1 MLWYERVPL
10 PSISTN
16 ATHGTA
22 WTNTISVDDM
32 AAVVAQ
38 FRLGAEIPGFRS
50 FFPLPL
56 CHIGCPTRL
65 FATDMPAMPS
75 SPRSDMETDLTKLSS
90 PRIFLVRMLVFLVL
104 CALIGIVLYKQI
116 VVAFFAN
123 PGLNALIGAVLLI
136 GIILSFRQVIR
147 LYPEVRWVNNFRI
160 ADPGLAVDRRP
171 TLLAPMAAILGGER
185 SGRMSISQQTM
196 RHLLDSIATRL
207 DEARDIS
214 RYMTG
219 LLVFLGLL
227 GTFWGLIET
236 VGSVGKVIDGLK
248 VGGDAGALFDTLK
261 EGLAAPLGGM
271 GISFSSS
278 LFGLAGSLILG
289 FLDLQSSQAQNRFY
303 TDLEDWLATTVREYS
318 SGDGGAVAVAGGS
331 GNLQHA
337 IERLR
342 VAVEEG
348 AGTRGTTAAMA
359 NLAEAIQGLVAHMR
373 TEQQMIREWADGQGE
388 QNREIKR
395 LLERLARQPEKS

>member
-1 MLWYERVPL
+1 
-10 PSISTN
+10 
-16 ATHGTA
+16 
-22 WTNTISVDDM
+22 
-32 AAVVAQ
+32 
-38 FRLGAEIPGFRS
+38 
-50 FFPLPL
+50 
-56 CHIGCPTRL
+56 
-65 FATDMPAMPS
+65 
-75 SPRSDMETDLTKLSS
+75 MEVELSKLSS
-90 PRIFLVRMLVFLVL
+90 PRIFLVRMLVFLVV
-104 CALIGIVLYKQI
+104 CALITVVLYKQI

-123 PGLNALIGAVLLI
+123 PGLNALIGFVLLI
-136 GIILSFRQVIR
+136 GIILCFRQVVR
-147 LYPEVRWVNNFRI
+147 LYPEVAWVNNFRI
-160 ADPGLAVDRRP
+160 ADPGLALARHP

-185 SGRMSISQQTM
+185 TGRMTISQQTM

-303 TDLEDWLATTVREYS
+303 TDLEDWLASTVREYATEGTS
-318 SGDGGAVAVAGGS
+318 GVSGDLQLAMEKLRAV
-331 GNLQHA
+331 
-337 IERLR
+337 
-342 VAVEEG
+342 VEEG
-348 AGTRGTTAAMA
+348 GANRNATTAMA

-373 TEQQMIREWADGQGE
+373 SEQQMIREWADGQGE
-388 QNREIKR
+388 QNKEIKR

>member
-1 MLWYERVPL
+1 MPTSSR
-10 PSISTN
+10 ST
-16 ATHGTA
+16 
-22 WTNTISVDDM
+22 
-32 AAVVAQ
+32 
-38 FRLGAEIPGFRS
+38 
-50 FFPLPL
+50 
-56 CHIGCPTRL
+56 
-65 FATDMPAMPS
+65 
-75 SPRSDMETDLTKLSS
+75 MELEFTKLGS

-104 CALIGIVLYKQI
+104 CALIMVVLYRQI
-116 VVAFFAN
+116 VTAFFAN
-123 PGLNALIGAVLLI
+123 PGLNALIGLVLLI
-136 GIILSFRQVIR
+136 GIILSFRQVVR
-147 LYPEVRWVNNFRI
+147 LYPEVAWVNNFRI
-160 ADPGLAVDRRP
+160 ADPGIALDRHP

-185 SGRMSISQQTM
+185 SGRMTISQQTM

-303 TDLEDWLATTVREYS
+303 TDLEDWLATTVRGYS
-318 SGDGGAVAVAGGS
+318 GETGS
-331 GNLQHA
+331 GGDFQA
-337 IERLR
+337 AVDRLR
-342 VAVEEG
+342 TTLEEG
-348 AGTRGTTAAMA
+348 GTSRNTTTAMA
-359 NLAEAIQGLVAHMR
+359 NLAEAIQGLVTHMR

-388 QNREIKR
+388 QNREIKK

>member
-1 MLWYERVPL
+1 M
-10 PSISTN
+10 T
-16 ATHGTA
+16 
-22 WTNTISVDDM
+22 
-32 AAVVAQ
+32 
-38 FRLGAEIPGFRS
+38 
-50 FFPLPL
+50 
-56 CHIGCPTRL
+56 
-65 FATDMPAMPS
+65 
-75 SPRSDMETDLTKLSS
+75 
-90 PRIFLVRMLVFLVL
+90 
-104 CALIGIVLYKQI
+104 
-116 VVAFFAN
+116 
-123 PGLNALIGAVLLI
+123 
-136 GIILSFRQVIR
+136 
-147 LYPEVRWVNNFRI
+147 
-160 ADPGLAVDRRP
+160 
-171 TLLAPMAAILGGER
+171 
-185 SGRMSISQQTM
+185 ISQQTM

-236 VGSVGKVIDGLK
+236 VGSVGKVIEGLK

-303 TDLEDWLATTVREYS
+303 TDLEDWLASTVREYS
-318 SGDGGAVAVAGGS
+318 GDSAAGSSGE
-331 GNLQHA
+331 LQA
-337 IERLR
+337 TVERLR
-342 VAVEEG
+342 HSLEEG
-348 AGTRGTTAAMA
+348 GTNRGNTAAMA
-359 NLAEAIQGLVAHMR
+359 SLAEALQGLVAHMR

-388 QNREIKR
+388 QNREIKK

>member
-1 MLWYERVPL
+1 
-10 PSISTN
+10 
-16 ATHGTA
+16 
-22 WTNTISVDDM
+22 
-32 AAVVAQ
+32 
-38 FRLGAEIPGFRS
+38 
-50 FFPLPL
+50 
-56 CHIGCPTRL
+56 
-65 FATDMPAMPS
+65 
-75 SPRSDMETDLTKLSS
+75 MEVELNKLSS

-104 CALIGIVLYKQI
+104 CALVTVVLYKQI
-116 VVAFFAN
+116 ILAFFAN
-123 PGLNALIGAVLLI
+123 PGLNALIGLVLLV

-147 LYPEVRWVNNFRI
+147 LYPEVAWVNNFRI
-160 ADPGLAVDRRP
+160 ADPGIALARHP

-185 SGRMSISQQTM
+185 TGRMTISQQTM

-318 SGDGGAVAVAGGS
+318 AEGAPGVPGD
-331 GNLQHA
+331 LQHA
-337 IERLR
+337 MDKLR
-342 VAVEEG
+342 AVVEEG
-348 AGTRGTTAAMA
+348 GAHRNTTTAMA

-388 QNREIKR
+388 QNLEIKR

>member
-1 MLWYERVPL
+1 
-10 PSISTN
+10 
-16 ATHGTA
+16 
-22 WTNTISVDDM
+22 
-32 AAVVAQ
+32 
-38 FRLGAEIPGFRS
+38 
-50 FFPLPL
+50 
-56 CHIGCPTRL
+56 
-65 FATDMPAMPS
+65 MPS
-75 SPRSDMETDLTKLSS
+75 GPSPRSAMEVELSKLSS

-104 CALIGIVLYKQI
+104 CALVMVVLYKQI

-123 PGLNALIGAVLLI
+123 PGLNALIGLVLLV
-136 GIILSFRQVIR
+136 GTILSFRQVIR
-147 LYPEVRWVNNFRI
+147 LYPEVAWVNNFRI
-160 ADPGLAVDRRP
+160 ADPGLALARHP

-185 SGRMSISQQTM
+185 TGRMTISQQTM

-318 SGDGGAVAVAGGS
+318 VEGAGGVP
-331 GNLQHA
+331 GDLQHA
-337 IERLR
+337 MEKLR
-342 VAVEEG
+342 AVVEEG
-348 AGTRGTTAAMA
+348 GASRNTTTAMA

-388 QNREIKR
+388 QNLEIKR

>member
-1 MLWYERVPL
+1 
-10 PSISTN
+10 
-16 ATHGTA
+16 
-22 WTNTISVDDM
+22 
-32 AAVVAQ
+32 
-38 FRLGAEIPGFRS
+38 
-50 FFPLPL
+50 
-56 CHIGCPTRL
+56 
-65 FATDMPAMPS
+65 MPS
-75 SPRSDMETDLTKLSS
+75 GPSSRSEMEIELSKLSS

-104 CALIGIVLYKQI
+104 CGLVMVVLYKQI
-116 VVAFFAN
+116 ITAFFAN

-147 LYPEVRWVNNFRI
+147 LYPEVAWVNNFRI
-160 ADPGLAVDRRP
+160 ADPGLAIDRRP

-185 SGRMSISQQTM
+185 TGRMTISQQTM

-261 EGLAAPLGGM
+261 EGLAAPLSGM

-303 TDLEDWLATTVREYS
+303 TDLEDWLASTVREYS
-318 SGDGGAVAVAGGS
+318 GDSPSTASGASGELQAAVDRLRMTLEEGGAS
-331 GNLQHA
+331 
-337 IERLR
+337 
-342 VAVEEG
+342 
-348 AGTRGTTAAMA
+348 RGTTAAMA
-359 NLAEAIQGLVAHMR
+359 NLAEAIQGLVTHMR

-388 QNREIKR
+388 QNREIKK
-395 LLERLARQPEKS
+395 LLERIARQPEKN

>member
-1 MLWYERVPL
+1 M
-10 PSISTN
+10 
-16 ATHGTA
+16 
-22 WTNTISVDDM
+22 
-32 AAVVAQ
+32 
-38 FRLGAEIPGFRS
+38 
-50 FFPLPL
+50 
-56 CHIGCPTRL
+56 
-65 FATDMPAMPS
+65 
-75 SPRSDMETDLTKLSS
+75 
-90 PRIFLVRMLVFLVL
+90 
-104 CALIGIVLYKQI
+104 
-116 VVAFFAN
+116 
-123 PGLNALIGAVLLI
+123 LLI

-147 LYPEVRWVNNFRI
+147 LYPEVAWVNNFRI
-160 ADPGLAVDRRP
+160 ADPGLALDRHP

-185 SGRMSISQQTM
+185 TGRMSISQQTM

-303 TDLEDWLATTVREYS
+303 TDLEDWLASTVREYCRAS
-318 SGDGGAVAVAGGS
+318 GAGGCQRRAAGRDRAAARRGGGRRRQPRHHGGDG
-331 GNLQHA
+331 
-337 IERLR
+337 
-342 VAVEEG
+342 
-348 AGTRGTTAAMA
+348 
-359 NLAEAIQGLVAHMR
+359 
-373 TEQQMIREWADGQGE
+373 
-388 QNREIKR
+388 
-395 LLERLARQPEKS
+395 QPRRSHPGRWSRICAPSSR

>member
-1 MLWYERVPL
+1 M
-10 PSISTN
+10 
-16 ATHGTA
+16 ATA
-22 WTNTISVDDM
+22 
-32 AAVVAQ
+32 
-38 FRLGAEIPGFRS
+38 
-50 FFPLPL
+50 
-56 CHIGCPTRL
+56 
-65 FATDMPAMPS
+65 PS
-75 SPRSDMETDLTKLSS
+75 SRSAIEIELTKLSS

-104 CALIGIVLYKQI
+104 CGLIATVLYKQI
-116 VVAFFAN
+116 LAAFLAN
-123 PGLNALIGAVLLI
+123 PGLNALIGGVLLI

-147 LYPEVRWVNNFRI
+147 LYPEVRWVNTFRI
-160 ADPGLAVDRRP
+160 SDPGLAMERRP

-185 SGRMSISQQTM
+185 TGRMSISQQTM

-236 VGSVGKVIDGLK
+236 VGSVGKVIEGLK
-248 VGGDAGALFDTLK
+248 VGGDSGSLFDTLK
-261 EGLAAPLGGM
+261 EGLAAPLSGM

-303 TDLEDWLATTVREYS
+303 TDLEDWLASTVTEYS
-318 SGDGGAVAVAGGS
+318 GVPAIATTAAVPMGAS
-331 GNLQHA
+331 PDLLEA

-342 VAVEEG
+342 RSVEDSG
-348 AGTRGTTAAMA
+348 SRSTSTAMA
-359 NLAEAIQGLVAHMR
+359 NLADAIQGLVSHMR
-373 TEQQMIREWADGQGE
+373 SEQEMIREWADGQGE
-388 QNREIKR
+388 QSKEIRK
-395 LLERLARQPEKS
+395 LLERIARQPEKS

>member
-1 MLWYERVPL
+1 MN
-10 PSISTN
+10 SS
-16 ATHGTA
+16 
-22 WTNTISVDDM
+22 
-32 AAVVAQ
+32 
-38 FRLGAEIPGFRS
+38 
-50 FFPLPL
+50 
-56 CHIGCPTRL
+56 
-65 FATDMPAMPS
+65 PS
-75 SPRSDMETDLTKLSS
+75 SRSAMEVELTKLSS

-104 CALIGIVLYKQI
+104 CALITVVLYKQI

-147 LYPEVRWVNNFRI
+147 LYPEVAWVNNFRI
-160 ADPGLAVDRRP
+160 ADPGLAVERHP

-185 SGRMSISQQTM
+185 TGRMSISQQTM

-303 TDLEDWLATTVREYS
+303 TDLEDWLASTVREYS
-318 SGDGGAVAVAGGS
+318 GETTPGSGGELQGALDRLRHTLEEGGGGGGS
-331 GNLQHA
+331 
-337 IERLR
+337 
-342 VAVEEG
+342 
-348 AGTRGTTAAMA
+348 RGTTAAMA
-359 NLAEAIQGLVAHMR
+359 SLAEAIQGLVAHMR

-388 QNREIKR
+388 QNREIKK
-395 LLERLARQPEKS
+395 LLERLADSPRRAD

>member
-1 MLWYERVPL
+1 
-10 PSISTN
+10 
-16 ATHGTA
+16 
-22 WTNTISVDDM
+22 M
-32 AAVVAQ
+32 A
-38 FRLGAEIPGFRS
+38 
-50 FFPLPL
+50 
-56 CHIGCPTRL
+56 
-65 FATDMPAMPS
+65 PAMHTS
-75 SPRSDMETDLTKLSS
+75 SRPALEIEPTKLSS

-104 CALIGIVLYKQI
+104 CALVATVLYRQI
-116 VVAFFAN
+116 ITAFFAN

-136 GIILSFRQVIR
+136 GTILSFRQVIR
-147 LYPEVRWVNNFRI
+147 LYPEVAWVNNFRI
-160 ADPGLAVDRRP
+160 ADPGLAIARHP

-185 SGRMSISQQTM
+185 SGRMIISQQTM

-303 TDLEDWLATTVREYS
+303 TDLEDWLASTVRGY
-318 SGDGGAVAVAGGS
+318 AGEQGTAA
-331 GNLQHA
+331 GELQTVV
-337 IERLR
+337 ERLR
-342 VAVEEG
+342 QSLEEG
-348 AGTRGTTAAMA
+348 GSNRGATAAMA
-359 NLAEAIQGLVAHMR
+359 NLAEAIQGLVTHMR

-395 LLERLARQPEKS
+395 LLERIARQPEKS